1 MKTPAQTYDWPLIK
15 RMYTDGQSAYAIAKL
30 GGMPTKQAIQARAKR
45 EQWNGVTAIAQVIP
59 PLPTTRTEHVTPELI
74 ARVLDRLRGGATLT
88 LACMAEGMTDAY
100 LRQLRK
106 EEPAL
111 DSMVRQAQ
119 SEFVARKAREID
131 TAGERDWKAS
141 AWLLE
146 RHPLARD
153 ELKPRETKGDNQGL
167 TVVIGID
174 RTKVSVSEDGRTL
187 TVEPE

>member
-1 MKTPAQTYDWPLIK
+1 MKTPAQTYDWPLIR
-15 RMYTDGQSAYAIAKL
+15 RMYTDGQSAYAIAKIE
-30 GGMPTKQAIQARAKR
+30 GMPTKQAIQARAKR
-45 EQWNGVTAIAQVIP
+45 EQWNGVTAISQVIP
-59 PLPTTRTEHVTPELI
+59 PLPTTRQDKVTPELVS
-74 ARVLDRLRGGATLT
+74 RVLDHLRNGSTIA
-88 LACMAEGMTDAY
+88 LACAREGIADGY
-100 LRQLRK
+100 LRELRK

-119 SEFVARKAREID
+119 SEFVSRKAREID

-167 TVVIGID
+167 TVVINVD
-174 RTKVSVSEDGRTL
+174 RAKATVSEDGRTL